1 MQLFY
6 AFYNTCNKNFNGVY
20 RLDKMFV
27 SIFLLCVLAVD
38 ITQLEHEIN
47 STHLNCRE
55 YFHFYYSYCKYQ
67 RDAADI
73 VNTVM

>member
-1 MQLFY
+1 MCHVNVNIVICSYNMQLFY

-27 SIFLLCVLAVD
+27 SIFYYVY

-47 STHLNCRE
+47 STHHVYKILN
-55 YFHFYYSYCKYQ
+55 KAKQ
-67 RDAADI
+67 
-73 VNTVM
+73 